1 MARIVWTNVEK
12 GAVFTRMMFEFLQR
26 PLLTRKEA
34 LRLAQSVLPSD
45 RWVVITDQ
53 RVHTYRDRIDIARQK
68 ALQESRKKPEKPVET
83 PAAILAPPPAPER
96 KESTTER
103 LAQAFERLL
112 DIVADAVAQKVAE
125 RLTPPISREELT
137 RHVNQQFGAEFAKY
151 PRPRHDPR
159 PIPHPTGQA
168 KPGVLVIG
176 LLPTQVN
183 SVSLM
188 VGHQLDLTC
197 YTAEMAVNRPPL
209 VRAHTVLMTK
219 FISHVVQEKYR
230 KSPRLHFCNG
240 GVSELVAILDSI
252 VAPVV

>member
-1 MARIVWTNVEK
+1 MARIVWTNEEK
-12 GAVFTRMMFEFLQR
+12 GAVFTRMVSEFLQR

-34 LRLAQSVLPSD
+34 LRLAQSVLKSD

-53 RVHTYRDRIDIARQK
+53 RVHTYRDRIDVARQK

-83 PAAILAPPPAPER
+83 PAAILAPPPTPER
-96 KESTTER
+96 KEDPRAR
-103 LAQAFERLL
+103 LADILELLL
-112 DIVADAVAQKVAE
+112 DVVAE
-125 RLTPPISREELT
+125 SVAARVAAQMRPPMHQDEL
-137 RHVNQQFGAEFAKY
+137 RRYVDQQFEAEFAKY

-159 PIPHPTGQA
+159 PIPHATGQA

-197 YTAEMAVNRPPL
+197 YTAEMAVNKPPL
-209 VRAHTVLMTK
+209 VRAHTILMTK

-230 KSPRLHFCNG
+230 KSPRLHYCNG

>member
-1 MARIVWTNVEK
+1 MARIVWTNEEK

-112 DIVADAVAQKVAE
+112 DIVADAVAE
-125 RLTPPISREELT
+125 RITSQMIADAPQVVISRP
-137 RHVNQQFGAEFAKY
+137 K
-151 PRPRHDPR
+151 HDPR

-197 YTAEMAVNRPPL
+197 YTAEMAVNKPPL

>member
-1 MARIVWTNVEK
+1 MARIVWTNEEK
-12 GAVFTRMMFEFLQR
+12 GAVFARMVSEFLQR

-34 LRLAQSVLPSD
+34 LRLAQSVLKSD

-83 PAAILAPPPAPER
+83 PAAILAPPPTPER
-96 KESTTER
+96 KGDPRAR
-103 LAQAFERLL
+103 LADILELLL
-112 DIVADAVAQKVAE
+112 DVVAE
-125 RLTPPISREELT
+125 SVAARVHEKRLATTALNVQSEVEY
-137 RHVNQQFGAEFAKY
+137 AK
-151 PRPRHDPR
+151 RPKHDPR
-159 PIPHPTGQA
+159 PIPHPTGVA

-197 YTAEMAVNRPPL
+197 YTAEMAVNKPPL